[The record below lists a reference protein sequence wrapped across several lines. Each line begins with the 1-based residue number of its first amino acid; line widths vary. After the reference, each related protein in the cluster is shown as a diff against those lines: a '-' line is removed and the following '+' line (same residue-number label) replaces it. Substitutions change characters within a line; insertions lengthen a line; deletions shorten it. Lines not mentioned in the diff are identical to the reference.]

1 MFSQKYRGMNDRD
14 LKKLVRKAFKTL
26 RRNFTVYKTRKYQ
39 ILTIFKEFK
48 HQIIYYDGNRI
59 SFNTFLNRVIEEF
72 KDLKSPLRLYCKD
85 LLIQLMTI
93 MKEISPLMS
102 HRLRQ
107 FINTQHGYKVTDSD
121 SINLLNFLLN
131 YKYYGEIDTLALI
144 KDVYPELLEHVT
156 LEPRNRPD
164 RMVGGKTRK
173 HARSVKKDGSS
184 TSIDQGSD

>member
-1 MFSQKYRGMNDRD
+1 MNDRD

-72 KDLKSPLRLYCKD
+72 KDLKPPLRLYCKD

-107 FINTQHGYKVTDSD
+107 FINTQYGYKVTDSD

-131 YKYYGEIDTLALI
+131 YKYYGEIDTLALV
-144 KDVYPELLEHVT
+144 KDIYPELLDHVKV
-156 LEPRNRPD
+156 EARNRPD

-173 HARSVKKDGSS
+173 HVRSVKKDG
-184 TSIDQGSD
+184 TFTQI